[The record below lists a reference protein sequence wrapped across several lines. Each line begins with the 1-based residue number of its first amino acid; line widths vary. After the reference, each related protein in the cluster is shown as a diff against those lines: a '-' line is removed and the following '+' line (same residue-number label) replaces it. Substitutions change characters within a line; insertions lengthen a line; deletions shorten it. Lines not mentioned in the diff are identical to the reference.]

1 MEIMSIYGSE
11 VSDTVMPPRKMNI
24 QKASVIRQFRRWNP
38 NFIKYFFFKD
48 GKWHPKLGR
57 EGELA
62 RRQQTRKKGKGKQAA
77 VNNPENSPVASPE
90 SEGLMSGSSRKRKA
104 PEDDEK

>member
-1 MEIMSIYGSE
+1 MMEIMSIYGSE

-62 RRQQTRKKGKGKQAA
+62 RRQQTRKKGKGK
-77 VNNPENSPVASPE
+77 
-90 SEGLMSGSSRKRKA
+90 
-104 PEDDEK
+104 